1 VTRLRFG
8 YALAM
13 NIKNSLRTHFTVFF
27 TAMVLTL
34 LLACS
39 EGGGSGSNSTDRS
52 TATTEMARSGT
63 VTATSTAVPAAVKT
77 ATAEATQNSEQDSKR
92 GESRNANV
100 QLTALEERY
109 PVVGDNCTERGPVMF
124 THSPIKIEDIKNLTP
139 YGQVV
144 GAHVTPIDHMY
155 IEPTDVSL
163 GRDVYEV
170 VAIQD
175 ALIFDISP
183 RDIMVDTNEGQLRE
197 WRIDMAHTC
206 TFVSYLDLLTSLTP
220 EIEKEWAK
228 TNGGQTARW
237 NGIVVKAGQVVGY
250 IGGRAIDFA
259 VYDYEIELPGLI
271 NPSAYAAREPWKIHT
286 VDPFQYFPTQ
296 IRDALLRKMIRA
308 VEPRAGKI
316 DYDVDATI
324 SGNWFQIGTD
334 GYNGINQRKY
344 WEGHLSIAPHEIDP
358 TIWRIGVG
366 YLETEDNNFLIF
378 GDQEP
383 LEVNISS
390 GPKVYELRRY
400 YTYIPAKPDK
410 KWWNEPYD
418 EEDVYGVKIFP
429 ENVGSVLVELQEDR
443 LLRVEVFLGIEK
455 ENVSGF
461 TNDARLY
468 ER

>member
-1 VTRLRFG
+1 
-8 YALAM
+8 
-13 NIKNSLRTHFTVFF
+13 
-27 TAMVLTL
+27 
-34 LLACS
+34 
-39 EGGGSGSNSTDRS
+39 
-52 TATTEMARSGT
+52 
-63 VTATSTAVPAAVKT
+63 
-77 ATAEATQNSEQDSKR
+77 
-92 GESRNANV
+92 
-100 QLTALEERY
+100 
-109 PVVGDNCTERGPVMF
+109 MF

-144 GAHVTPIDHMY
+144 GGHLTPIDHMY
-155 IEPTDVSL
+155 IEPRDVSL

-250 IGGRAIDFA
+250 IGGRALDFA

-286 VDPFQYFPTQ
+286 VDPFQYFPTE
-296 IRDALLRKMIRA
+296 IRDALLRKMIRL

-316 DYDVDATI
+316 DYDVDGTI

-334 GYNGINQRKY
+334 GYYGINQRKY

-418 EEDVYGVKIFP
+418 EEDVFGVKIFP

-461 TNDARLY
+461 TDDARLY